1 MKGLAPHPPRNLI
14 IHARTAAIAGT
25 LFVNVAPRQLLRQP
39 LLSIITRQLQKYHL
53 PPVPSASKL
62 PNKHS
67 WIITRTLYANF
78 IILSLKITL
87 SPLTISA
94 RATHLY
100 HILKT
105 FPISFL
111 KIPNPFV
118 DGVVEDENDYAIS
131 TAIHG
136 VNIALNLQ
144 TIAEAVETQEQLNA
158 LREIGCHSGQG
169 YLLGKPSN
177 PEIFVNLFM
186 TEGLA
191 HEP

>member
-1 MKGLAPHPPRNLI
+1 M
-14 IHARTAAIAGT
+14 
-25 LFVNVAPRQLLRQP
+25 
-39 LLSIITRQLQKYHL
+39 
-53 PPVPSASKL
+53 
-62 PNKHS
+62 
-67 WIITRTLYANF
+67 
-78 IILSLKITL
+78 
-87 SPLTISA
+87 
-94 RATHLY
+94 
-100 HILKT
+100 
-105 FPISFL
+105 
-111 KIPNPFV
+111 